1 MDFSWFFFH
10 VAANGYTSA
19 RASPGLLTVSNGNSL
34 GKVVL
39 AKSPPPP
46 PSPQMVN
53 SRKPDL
59 RVITS
64 QGGKSL
70 MQMVSHIK
78 LNLCSQKITKIH
90 ITFIFT
96 WTIYQSTN
104 IVASQKNSRISFRIN
119 TGDYFPSLCDV
130 WLRCCSMSSSVSTQE
145 ICEVLI
151 ESTQS
156 HWYIDKIFAESFF
169 IHPLTLALNCVQQF

>member
-1 MDFSWFFFH
+1 MRFTFASLTALFFELGLKSEVPENRKALVDLFLRWLQ
-10 VAANGYTSA
+10 VVLKYTRARCAAPPSTCLIASVSLSRASLSPPAANGYTSA

-46 PSPQMVN
+46 PSPQMAN

-70 MQMVSHIK
+70 MQMVRH
-78 LNLCSQKITKIH
+78 
-90 ITFIFT
+90 
-96 WTIYQSTN
+96 
-104 IVASQKNSRISFRIN
+104 
-119 TGDYFPSLCDV
+119 TGRNGRRRFPSL
-130 WLRCCSMSSSVSTQE
+130 STPDHFEIMFVVLMTLSGIKKKIQE
-145 ICEVLI
+145 RRE
-151 ESTQS
+151 
-156 HWYIDKIFAESFF
+156 
-169 IHPLTLALNCVQQF
+169 